1 MYILAKIHSFS
12 HSCVP
17 IWALPRLI
25 STIAHALRARHF
37 DADFNTWLLPAD
49 LRGSGNQNITE
60 LSLKSAKYL
69 FDLFT
74 EVWNT
79 LRQTVKVPRGNC
91 KFQVCTILVQMNFTV
106 QYEDR
111 NMLKFPVCSVY
122 LCNSIFW

>member
-1 MYILAKIHSFS
+1 MYASQFCRVVDQSWILIFGKIHSFS

-17 IWALPRLI
+17 IWALPKLI
-25 STIAHALRARHF
+25 STIAHALSARRF
-37 DADFNTWLLPAD
+37 DADFNTWFLPTY

-60 LSLKSAKYL
+60 LSLKSAEYL

-79 LRQTVKVPRGNC
+79 LGQTIKVPRGNC

-106 QYEDR
+106 QYEEQEHA
-111 NMLKFPVCSVY
+111 
-122 LCNSIFW
+122 